1 MHIATKFKKRGVSRA
16 VISAWALLG
25 VAAPVFADKAVD
37 LGAVGTTGTGVVTAT
52 EDPASAI
59 YQAPTQASLT
69 ATQPQSIIT
78 QHYIQENA
86 SAGSNY
92 TDIISIAPS
101 VVSINP
107 NGPGMMETQS
117 MTIRGFSDGQYNVT
131 FDGIPW
137 GDSNDFTHHSTSY
150 FMPQDIGGIVIDRGP
165 GDASN
170 IGNATFGGTVAVT
183 SKLPLAIAGTTLY
196 GSTGSWNTHLFGA
209 QFDTGNMQNYND
221 GRAYIDYKNFTTD
234 GYLTNSGQRRQN
246 IFMKFENSL
255 GQDTTLSFV
264 TMGNKVR
271 QNIPYGA
278 TTTQMALYGNNFA
291 LDTNPGS
298 QNNAGYNYDDITSDF
313 EYIGLKSKLGSWS
326 VDNKLYTYAYYHNG
340 YNSNAPGALAAGLG
354 TVVGG
359 VAQPNDVPGQS
370 MTMNYRSFGDVL
382 RLSEALGSGVL
393 DFGMWV
399 DYQTNSRSQYEIDW
413 TLNQAFN
420 TGNGA
425 ANGGYIDRLM
435 NDTLTT
441 IQPYVQY
448 TWNISDVWSVT
459 PGLKYDYFRRA
470 VDSTVNQ
477 GTGQPFNGSES
488 WSKALPALVTRYM
501 LSSHWSVYAQYAEGF
516 MAPNLNVFYKQG
528 PQLGGLSPQQ
538 TTNYQV
544 GTTWSTPTLTLGFD
558 LYKIDFTNQIGHTSC
573 GAGSPFTCF
582 YNTGGVKYDGG
593 EVEGTWAIGGGVSLY
608 GNYGVNNYSTSDGSV
623 LPDVPQTTAAAG
635 VIYQMGG
642 LYSSLLAKEVGSRTA
657 DVTYASGAPIQFG
670 SYTIT
675 NFNLNYKLDKSAFL
689 GKDARIGLQVNNLFN
704 QNQPFFANMTD
715 PSGTP
720 MFFNIPERNFEL
732 SLSVG
737 I

>member
-1 MHIATKFKKRGVSRA
+1 MGNAARFKTHGLYRA
-16 VISAWALLG
+16 ILAAWAVLG
-25 VAAPVFADKAVD
+25 TATPVMADQAVD
-37 LGAVGTTGTGVVTAT
+37 LGVVGATGTGAAPSKNDPDSAT
-52 EDPASAI
+52 

-78 QHYIQENA
+78 QHYIEENT

-92 TDIISIAPS
+92 SDIISIAPS

-117 MTIRGFSDGQYNVT
+117 LTIRGFSDGQYNVT

-150 FMPQDIGGIVIDRGP
+150 FMPQDIGGIVVDRGP

-183 SKLPLAIAGTTLY
+183 SKLPSDTTRTSIYGT
-196 GSTGSWNTHLFGA
+196 TGSWNTNLFGA
-209 QFDTGNMQNYND
+209 QFDTGNLKSYND
-221 GRAYIDYKNFTTD
+221 TRAFIDYKNFTTD

-246 IFMKFENSL
+246 VFMKFQSL
-255 GQDTTLSFV
+255 LGDETTLSFV
-264 TMGNKVR
+264 AMGNKVR
-271 QNIPYGA
+271 QNVPYGA
-278 TTTQMALYGNNFA
+278 TTAQMALYGNNFA

-313 EYIGLKSKLGSWS
+313 EYLGLKSRFGSWS
-326 VDNKLYTYAYYHNG
+326 LDNKLYTYSYYHNG
-340 YNSNAPGALAAGLG
+340 YNTNAPGALTTGLG

-359 VAQPNDVPGQS
+359 TAQPNDVPGQS
-370 MTMNYRSFGDVL
+370 MTMNYRSYGDLL
-382 RLSEALGSGVL
+382 RMSEAWGKGTL
-393 DFGMWV
+393 DLGMWV

-435 NDTLTT
+435 GDSLTT
-441 IQPYVQY
+441 IQPYIQY
-448 TWNISDVWSVT
+448 TWNINEAWSMT

-477 GTGQPFNGSES
+477 GTGLPYSGSAS
-488 WSKALPALVTRYM
+488 WEKALPAFVTRYM
-501 LSSHWSVYAQYAEGF
+501 LSSHWSVYAQYAQGF

-528 PQLGGLSPQQ
+528 PQVGGLSPQE

-544 GTTWSTPTLTLGFD
+544 GTTWSTPTLTVGFD
-558 LYKIDFTNQIGHTSC
+558 LYKIDFTNQIAQTSC

-582 YNTGGVKYDGG
+582 YNAGGVKYNGG
-593 EVEGTWAIGGGVSLY
+593 EVEATWAIGGGVSLY
-608 GNYGVNNYSTSDGSV
+608 GNYGVNNYSTSSGSV

-635 VIYQMGG
+635 VIYQKGG
-642 LYSSLLAKEVGSRTA
+642 LYSSLIAKEVGSRYA

-675 NFNLNYKLDKSAFL
+675 NFNLNYKLDKSAFW
-689 GKDARIGLQVNNLFN
+689 GRDARIGFQVNNLFN
-704 QNQPFFANMTD
+704 QNQAYFSNMTD
-715 PSGTP
+715 PSGNP
-720 MFFNIPERNFEL
+720 MFFNIPERNYEV
-732 SLSVG
+732 SLAVG
-737 I
+737 F